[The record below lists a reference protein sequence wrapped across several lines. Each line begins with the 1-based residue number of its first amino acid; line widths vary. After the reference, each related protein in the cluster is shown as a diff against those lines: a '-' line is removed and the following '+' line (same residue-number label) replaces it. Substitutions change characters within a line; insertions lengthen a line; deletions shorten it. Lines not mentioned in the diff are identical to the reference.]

1 MLDDVIGAGWVATM
15 ADVPNPENLRVTVS
29 HGTERFGPVDTV
41 VCSAGS
47 GSI

>member
-1 MLDDVIGAGWVATM
+1 MLDDVIGAGWVA
-15 ADVPNPENLRVTVS
+15 AKDHVRNPENLRVTVS